1 MPRPPVRR
9 LLRPALAAMSLT
21 LPPPLLHAA
30 LASAA
35 GTTFEA
41 TPFVLAALFLRSP
54 RTRRLAALA
63 SCGCGALPG
72 ALALPAVALCWLTF
86 GPVVALLRIAGA
98 ATGLALHRP
107 ASVRAARTCPDP
119 PAELEAIAFA
129 AFASALAC
137 EALRIASPH
146 AGPLESTLLFAAGA
160 LAGIVSPCASAAVA
174 TSAGLRGTSAAAA
187 AGLLVTAGI
196 LPPGFLRS
204 TLGRCRLP
212 WPRDNALPTRGN
224 GRINYAL
231 LGFACAVL
239 VARGAGGFVHP
250 RLLPAIALAAATCL
264 YLSLRRD
271 DALRTSASIALPLA
285 LAGALVAGS
294 PLPRSEVDATNLSD
308 AYPGASVR
316 FTGTAQS
323 RGNRS
328 MLVRYA
334 ITCCRA
340 DASPLA
346 LRTERRLEVRDGTWI
361 EASGTIERDSRGE
374 LVLRTE
380 KWRETVPPADPFMYR

>member
-9 LLRPALAAMSLT
+9 LLRPALAALSLT

-72 ALALPAVALCWLTF
+72 ALALPAVALCWLSF
-86 GPVVALLRIAGA
+86 GPLVALLRVA
-98 ATGLALHRP
+98 AAAAGLALHRP
-107 ASVRAARTCPDP
+107 TSTRATRTCPDP
-119 PAELEAIAFA
+119 PAELETIAFA

-137 EALRIASPH
+137 DALRTASPH
-146 AGPLESTLLFAAGA
+146 AGPLETALLFAAGA
-160 LAGIVSPCASAAVA
+160 FAGIVSPCASAAVA

-187 AGLLVTAGI
+187 AGLLATAGI
-196 LPPGFLRS
+196 LPPGILS
-204 TLGRCRLP
+204 SVLSRCRFP
-212 WPRDNALPTRGN
+212 WPHDSASPARGD

-231 LGFACAVL
+231 LGFACIML
-239 VARGAGGFVHP
+239 VAGGRGGFVHP
-250 RLLPAIALAAATCL
+250 RLLPANALAAATCL
-264 YLSLRRD
+264 YLTLRRAA
-271 DALRTSASIALPLA
+271 ALRTSASIALPLA

-294 PLPRSEVDATNLSD
+294 PLPRSEVDATNLAD

-316 FTGTAQS
+316 FTGTAQR
-323 RGNRS
+323 RGTRS

-340 DASPLA
+340 DASPVA

-361 EASGTIERDSRGE
+361 EASGTLERDSRGE
-374 LVLRTE
+374 FVLRTGT
-380 KWRETVPPADPFMYR
+380 WREIAPPADPFMYR

>member
-9 LLRPALAAMSLT
+9 LLRPALAALSLT

-63 SCGCGALPG
+63 SCGCGELPG

-86 GPVVALLRIAGA
+86 GPFVALLRVA
-98 ATGLALHRP
+98 AAVAGLALHRP
-107 ASVRAARTCPDP
+107 ASARATRTCPDP
-119 PAELEAIAFA
+119 PAELETIAFA

-137 EALRIASPH
+137 DALRLASPH
-146 AGPLESTLLFAAGA
+146 AGPLGAALLFAAGA
-160 LAGIVSPCASAAVA
+160 FAGIVSPCASAAVA
-174 TSAGLRGTSAAAA
+174 VSAGLRGTSAAAA
-187 AGLLVTAGI
+187 AGLLATAGI
-196 LPPGFLRS
+196 LPPGILTS
-204 TLGRCRLP
+204 MLGRCRLRRP
-212 WPRDNALPTRGN
+212 HDNALPTRAD
-224 GRINYAL
+224 GRLNYAL
-231 LGFACAVL
+231 LGFACSIL
-239 VARGAGGFVHP
+239 VAGGPGGFVHP

-264 YLSLRRD
+264 YLTLRRD
-271 DALRTSASIALPLA
+271 DALRTNASIALPLA

-294 PLPRSEVDATNLSD
+294 PLPRSDVDATNLAD

-316 FTGTAQS
+316 FTGTTRR
-323 RGNRS
+323 RGKS
-328 MLVRYA
+328 SLLVRYA

-340 DASPLA
+340 DASPVA

-361 EASGTIERDSRGE
+361 EAAGTIERDSRGE
-374 LVLRTE
+374 LVLRTGT
-380 KWRETVPPADPFMYR
+380 WRETAPPPDPFIYR